1 MDVYEYGD
9 PSANA
14 LLIQPVD
21 DHDLAL
27 LERETAAIREGTS
40 AGFRLLA
47 VRVGSWNAD
56 LSPWDA
62 PPVFGKEGFGHGAAE
77 TLREVEELC
86 RDAPGERFIGGYS
99 LAGLFA
105 LWAAHQ
111 TDLFSGVAAAS
122 PSVWFPGF
130 TEFMRTHPIR
140 TGAVYLSL
148 GDREDRTRNPVM
160 ATVKNR
166 ILEARDRIEEQGADC
181 ALEWNRGN
189 HFMDPD
195 LRTARA
201 FAWLLDRRRT

>member
-86 RDAPGERFIGGYS
+86 RDAPGERFIGG
-99 LAGLFA
+99 
-105 LWAAHQ
+105 
-111 TDLFSGVAAAS
+111 
-122 PSVWFPGF
+122 
-130 TEFMRTHPIR
+130 
-140 TGAVYLSL
+140 
-148 GDREDRTRNPVM
+148 
-160 ATVKNR
+160 
-166 ILEARDRIEEQGADC
+166 
-181 ALEWNRGN
+181 
-189 HFMDPD
+189 
-195 LRTARA
+195 
-201 FAWLLDRRRT
+201 